1 MWLPRHPAQALAL
14 GAAWP
19 RWASRQVGHSG
30 CLWLALTAHCCFA
43 GMEAM
48 AASTSLP
55 DPGDFD
61 RNVPRICG
69 VCGDRA
75 TGFHFNAMTCEGCK
89 GFFRRSMKRK
99 ALFTCPFNG
108 DCRITKDNRRH
119 CQACRLK
126 RCVDIG
132 MMKEFILT
140 DEEVQRKRE
149 MILKRKEE
157 EALKDSLRPRLSEE
171 QQRIIAI
178 LLEAHHK
185 TFDPTYADFSHF
197 RPPVRMG
204 EGGGSHPSQSCSS
217 HTPSFSGDSSS
228 SCSDHYASPDMME
241 PTNFSNLDLS
251 EEDPDDPSVTLD
263 LSQLSMLPH
272 LADLVSYSIQKVV
285 GFAKM
290 IPGFRI
296 EWKPKDSLVSQVDF
310 LVLEDLTAEDQIVL
324 LKSSAIEVIML
335 RSNQSFTMDDM
346 SWTCGSHEY
355 KYDVSDVTKAG
366 HSMELIEPLIK
377 FQVGLKKLNLHEEEH
392 VLLMAICIVSPDRPG
407 VQDPALVEAIQD
419 RLSNT
424 LQTYIRCRHPPPGS
438 HLLYAKMI
446 QKLADLRSLNEE
458 HSKQY
463 RSLSFQPE
471 CSMKLTPLV
480 LEVFGNE
487 IS

>member
-1 MWLPRHPAQALAL
+1 
-14 GAAWP
+14 
-19 RWASRQVGHSG
+19 
-30 CLWLALTAHCCFA
+30 
-43 GMEAM
+43 
-48 AASTSLP
+48 
-55 DPGDFD
+55 
-61 RNVPRICG
+61 
-69 VCGDRA
+69 
-75 TGFHFNAMTCEGCK
+75 
-89 GFFRRSMKRK
+89 
-99 ALFTCPFNG
+99 
-108 DCRITKDNRRH
+108 
-119 CQACRLK
+119 
-126 RCVDIG
+126 

-157 EALKDSLRPRLSEE
+157 EALRDSLRPKLSEE
-171 QQRIIAI
+171 QQQIIAI
-178 LLEAHHK
+178 LLDAHHK
-185 TFDPTYADFSHF
+185 TYDPTYADFSHF
-197 RPPVRMG
+197 RPPVRG
-204 EGGGSHPSQSCSS
+204 EGGGGSHSSRPSSVQ
-217 HTPSFSGDSSS
+217 TPSLSGDSSS
-228 SCSDHYASPDMME
+228 SCPDNYTASLDVME
-241 PTNFSNLDLS
+241 PTSFSNLGLR
-251 EEDPDDPSVTLD
+251 EEDSDDSSLTLD

-272 LADLVSYSIQKVV
+272 LADLVSYSIQKVI

-290 IPGFRI
+290 IPGFR
-296 EWKPKDSLVSQVDF
+296 
-310 LVLEDLTAEDQIVL
+310 DLTSDDQIVL

-346 SWTCGSHEY
+346 SWTCGSPDY
-355 KYDVSDVTKAG
+355 KYRISDVTKAG
-366 HSMELIEPLIK
+366 HSLELIEPLIK

-407 VQDPALVEAIQD
+407 VQDAALVEAIQD

-463 RSLSFQPE
+463 RCLSFQPE

>member
-1 MWLPRHPAQALAL
+1 
-14 GAAWP
+14 
-19 RWASRQVGHSG
+19 
-30 CLWLALTAHCCFA
+30 
-43 GMEAM
+43 MEAM

-55 DPGDFD
+55 DPDDFD

-108 DCRITKDNRRH
+108 DCHITKDNRRH

-171 QQRIIAI
+171 QQRIITI
-178 LLEAHHK
+178 LLDAHHK
-185 TFDPTYADFSHF
+185 TFDPTYSDFSQF
-197 RPPVRMG
+197 RPPVRG
-204 EGGGSHPSQSCSS
+204 DESGDSHLLKPSLKHMTSL
-217 HTPSFSGDSSS
+217 SGDSSS
-228 SCSDHYASPDMME
+228 SCSDHYTSTPVVME
-241 PTNFSNLDLS
+241 PTSFSNLDPR
-251 EEDPDDPSVTLD
+251 EEASNDPSVTLD

-272 LADLVSYSIQKVV
+272 LADLVSYSIQKVI

-290 IPGFRI
+290 IPGFR
-296 EWKPKDSLVSQVDF
+296 
-310 LVLEDLTAEDQIVL
+310 DLTSEDQIVL

-335 RSNQSFTMDDM
+335 RSNQSFTVDDM
-346 SWTCGSHEY
+346 SWTCGHEDY
-355 KYDVSDVTKAG
+355 KYRISDVAKAG
-366 HSMELIEPLIK
+366 HSLELIEPLIK
-377 FQVGLKKLNLHEEEH
+377 FQVGLKKLDLHEEEH

-407 VQDPALVEAIQD
+407 VQDAALIEAIQD

-463 RSLSFQPE
+463 RCLSFQPE

>member
-1 MWLPRHPAQALAL
+1 
-14 GAAWP
+14 
-19 RWASRQVGHSG
+19 
-30 CLWLALTAHCCFA
+30 
-43 GMEAM
+43 MEAM

-55 DPGDFD
+55 DPSDFD

-126 RCVDIG
+126 RCVEIG

-157 EALKDSLRPRLSEE
+157 EALKDSLRPKLSEE
-171 QQRIIAI
+171 QQHIIAI
-178 LLEAHHK
+178 LLDAHHK
-185 TFDPTYADFSHF
+185 TFDPTYADFDQF
-197 RPPVRMG
+197 RPPVR
-204 EGGGSHPSQSCSS
+204 EHERKASQPTG
-217 HTPSFSGDSSS
+217 HTPSFSGNSSS
-228 SCSDHYASPDMME
+228 GSDLFTTSLDMME
-241 PTNFSNLDLS
+241 SSNFSNLDLN

-272 LADLVSYSIQKVV
+272 LADLVSYSIQKVID
-285 GFAKM
+285 FAKM
-290 IPGFRI
+290 IPGF
-296 EWKPKDSLVSQVDF
+296 S
-310 LVLEDLTAEDQIVL
+310 DLTSDDQIVL
-324 LKSSAIEVIML
+324 LKSCAIEVIML
-335 RSNQSFTMDDM
+335 RSNQSFTVDDM
-346 SWTCGSHEY
+346 SWECGNHNY
-355 KYDVSDVTKAG
+355 KYNVTDVTKAG
-366 HSMELIEPLIK
+366 HTLELIEPLIK

-407 VQDPALVEAIQD
+407 LQDTKLVEAIQD

-463 RSLSFQPE
+463 RSLSFQPDS
-471 CSMKLTPLV
+471 SMKLTPLV

>member
-1 MWLPRHPAQALAL
+1 
-14 GAAWP
+14 
-19 RWASRQVGHSG
+19 
-30 CLWLALTAHCCFA
+30 
-43 GMEAM
+43 
-48 AASTSLP
+48 
-55 DPGDFD
+55 
-61 RNVPRICG
+61 
-69 VCGDRA
+69 
-75 TGFHFNAMTCEGCK
+75 
-89 GFFRRSMKRK
+89 MKRK

-126 RCVDIG
+126 RCVEIG

-157 EALKDSLRPRLSEE
+157 EALKDSLRPKLSEE
-171 QQRIIAI
+171 QQHIIAI
-178 LLEAHHK
+178 LLDAHHK
-185 TFDPTYADFSHF
+185 TYDPTYADFDQF
-197 RPPVRMG
+197 RPPVRDHET
-204 EGGGSHPSQSCSS
+204 EGSYPAG
-217 HTPSFSGDSSS
+217 HTPSFSRNSSS
-228 SCSDHYASPDMME
+228 SGSDLYTTSLDMME
-241 PTNFSNLDLS
+241 PSNFSNLDLS

-272 LADLVSYSIQKVV
+272 LADLVSYSIQKVI

-290 IPGFRI
+290 IPGFR
-296 EWKPKDSLVSQVDF
+296 
-310 LVLEDLTAEDQIVL
+310 DLTSEDQIVL

-346 SWTCGSHEY
+346 SWNCGNQDY
-355 KYDVSDVTKAG
+355 KYDVTDVTKAG
-366 HSMELIEPLIK
+366 HTQELIEPLIK

-407 VQDPALVEAIQD
+407 VQDAKLVEAIQD

-463 RSLSFQPE
+463 RSLSFQPDS
-471 CSMKLTPLV
+471 SMKLTPLV